1 MNYSNIKN
9 CNQRQFDATMKR
21 ECITVSDYYDRTK
34 TYDIFFRRNRRGSN
48 PQGKVRIYF
57 SQDTPIDIGT
67 TFVLKDKP
75 YVVTSRDGDESD
87 IFYTSI
93 AVKCDTS
100 FTVFSDT
107 EHRYISIPFIT
118 LSDKFTLSSNST
130 VSMVSGAVVIYTGD
144 NSYSREVE
152 INENYYNYGG
162 YYKVGNTFYNNG
174 LAYVYMTREAK
185 PADRYTLSYNGVT
198 SLDMKDATTYQL
210 SYTAIKNDVPVDSP
224 TLTYVSSDNTIATV
238 NDTGLMTM
246 LKQGNVTITATWTD
260 GNNMTC
266 ETTIAITN
274 SGVEPE
280 PPAPT
285 IRTEIYS
292 ASNSIYVGG
301 NSRKLTLKFY
311 NGETEI
317 TDTTITDLTKNDFVW
332 TCSINGVD
340 VTNNTNLV
348 TWSYGAS
355 DTVNIK
361 RIQYSEDDTYLGEYL
376 DITCVV
382 NGMTATKS
390 FLIESIL

>member
-9 CNQRQFDATMKR
+9 FNQRQFNATMKR

-34 TYDIFFRRNRRGSN
+34 TYDVFFRRSKRGSN
-48 PQGKVRIYF
+48 SNGKVRIYF

-67 TFVLKDKP
+67 TFVLKDDA

-100 FTVFSDT
+100 FTVYSNA
-107 EHRYISIPFIT
+107 EHRYVSVPFIT
-118 LSDKFTLSSNST
+118 LSDKYTLSSNST
-130 VSMVSGAVVIYTGD
+130 ISMVSGAVVIYTGD
-144 NSYSREVE
+144 NSYAREVE

-162 YYKVGNTFYNNG
+162 YYKVRNTFYNNG
-174 LAYVYMTREAK
+174 LAYMYMTREAK

-210 SYTAIKNDVPVDSP
+210 SYTAIKNDVPVDNP

-238 NDTGLMTM
+238 DGNGLMTM
-246 LKQGNVTITATWTD
+246 LKEGNVTITATWTD
-260 GNNMTC
+260 GKNTTC

-280 PPAPT
+280 PTPT

-292 ASNSIYVGG
+292 ASNSIYLDG
-301 NSRKLTLKFY
+301 SRKLTLKFY

-332 TCSINGVD
+332 TCSIDGVD
-340 VTNNTNLV
+340 VTNNKDLI
-348 TWSYGAS
+348 TWSNNAS

-361 RIQYSEDDTYLGEYL
+361 RIQIAYDENYLGKYL
-376 DITCVV
+376 VVTCVV
-382 NGMTATKS
+382 NGMTASKS
-390 FLIESIL
+390 LLIESVM

>member
-9 CNQRQFDATMKR
+9 CNQRQFNATMKR
-21 ECITVSDYYDRTK
+21 ECITVNDYYDRTK
-34 TYDIFFRRNRRGSN
+34 TYDVFFRRSRRGSN
-48 PQGKVRIYF
+48 PNGKVRIYF

-67 TFVLKDKP
+67 MFVLKGDT

-87 IFYTSI
+87 VFYTSI

-100 FTVFSDT
+100 FNVFSNA
-107 EHRYISIPFIT
+107 EHKYVSIPFVT

-130 VSMVSGAVVIYTGD
+130 ISMVSGAVVIYTGD

-162 YYKVGNTFYNNG
+162 YYKVRNTFYNNG
-174 LAYVYMTREAK
+174 LAYVYMTREAM
-185 PADRYTLSYNGVT
+185 PEDRYTLSYNGVT

-224 TLTYVSSDNTIATV
+224 TLTYVSSDDTIATV
-238 NDTGLMTM
+238 DGNGLMTL
-246 LKQGNVTITATWTD
+246 LKEGNVTITATWID
-260 GNNMTC
+260 GKNATC

-280 PPAPT
+280 PTVPS
-285 IRTEIYS
+285 IEIYTVDD
-292 ASNSIYVGG
+292 SIIIGG
-301 NSRKLTLKFY
+301 NKKKLTVKFY
-311 NGETEI
+311 NGETEV
-317 TDTTITDLTKNDFVW
+317 TDIAIADLTRNDFVW

-340 VTNNTNLV
+340 VTNNTKYV

-355 DTVNIK
+355 DAVNIK
-361 RIQYSEDDTYLGEYL
+361 RIQYSEDETYLGEYL
-376 DITCVV
+376 NVTCVV

-390 FLIESIL
+390 LLIDSIL

>member
-9 CNQRQFDATMKR
+9 CNQRQFNATMKR

-34 TYDIFFRRNRRGSN
+34 TYNVFFRRSRRGSN

-67 TFVLKDKP
+67 TFVLKDDT

-87 IFYTSI
+87 VFYTSM

-100 FTVFSDT
+100 FTVYSNA
-107 EHRYISIPFIT
+107 ENRYISIPFVT

-152 INENYYNYGG
+152 INEGYYNYGG
-162 YYKVGNTFYNNG
+162 YYEVKNTFYNNG

-210 SYTAIKNDVPVDSP
+210 SYTAIKNDVIVDNP
-224 TLTYVSSDNTIATV
+224 TLTYVSSNDTIATV
-238 NDTGLMTM
+238 DNTGLITL
-246 LKQGNVTITATWTD
+246 LKAGNVKITATWTD
-260 GNNMTC
+260 GKNTTC

-292 ASNSIYVGG
+292 ASDSIYLDG
-301 NSRKLTLKFY
+301 SRKFTVKFY

-317 TDTTITDLTKNDFVW
+317 TDTAIADLTRDDFVW
-332 TCSINGVD
+332 TCSIDGVD
-340 VTNNTNLV
+340 VTNNKDLI
-348 TWSYGAS
+348 TWSNNAS
-355 DTVNIK
+355 DTVNTK
-361 RIQYSEDDTYLGEYL
+361 RIKLAYDENYLGKYL
-376 DITCVV
+376 VVTCVV
-382 NGMTATKS
+382 NGMTASKS
-390 FLIESIL
+390 ILIESIM

>member
-9 CNQRQFDATMKR
+9 FNQRQFNATMKR

-34 TYDIFFRRNRRGSN
+34 TYNVFFRRSRRGSN
-48 PQGKVRIYF
+48 SNGKVRIYF

-67 TFVLKDKP
+67 MFVLKNDT

-87 IFYTSI
+87 VFYTSI
-93 AVKCDTS
+93 AVKCDTTFNVYS
-100 FTVFSDT
+100 NT
-107 EHRYISIPFIT
+107 EHRYVSIPFVT

-130 VSMVSGAVVIYTGD
+130 ISMISGSVVVYTGD

-162 YYKVGNTFYNNG
+162 YYKVRNTFYNNG

-185 PADRYTLSYNGVT
+185 PEDRYTLSYNGVT

-238 NDTGLMTM
+238 DGNGLMTM
-246 LKQGNVTITATWTD
+246 LKEGNVTITATWTD
-260 GNNMTC
+260 GKNTTC

-280 PPAPT
+280 PTPT

-292 ASNSIYVGG
+292 ASNSIYLDG
-301 NSRKLTLKFY
+301 SRKLTVKFY

-332 TCSINGVD
+332 TCSIDGVD
-340 VTNNTNLV
+340 VTNNKDLI
-348 TWSYGAS
+348 TWSNNAS

-361 RIQYSEDDTYLGEYL
+361 RIQIAYDENYLGKYL
-376 DITCVV
+376 VVTCVV
-382 NGMTATKS
+382 NGMTASKS
-390 FLIESIL
+390 LLIESVM

>member
-9 CNQRQFDATMKR
+9 FNQRQFNATMKR

-34 TYDIFFRRNRRGSN
+34 TYNVFFRRSRRGSN
-48 PQGKVRIYF
+48 SNGKVRIYF

-67 TFVLKDKP
+67 MFVLKNDT

-93 AVKCDTS
+93 AVKCDTTFNVYS
-100 FTVFSDT
+100 NA
-107 EHRYISIPFIT
+107 EHRYVSIPFVT

-144 NSYSREVE
+144 NPYSREVE

-162 YYKVGNTFYNNG
+162 YYKVRNTFYNNG

-185 PADRYTLSYNGVT
+185 PEDRYTLSYNGVT

-238 NDTGLMTM
+238 DGNGLMTM
-246 LKQGNVTITATWTD
+246 LKEGNVTITATWTD
-260 GNNMTC
+260 GKNTTC

-280 PPAPT
+280 PTPT

-292 ASNSIYVGG
+292 ASNSIYLDG
-301 NSRKLTLKFY
+301 SRKLTVKFY

-332 TCSINGVD
+332 TCSIDGVD
-340 VTNNTNLV
+340 VTNNKDLI
-348 TWSYGAS
+348 TWSNNAS

-361 RIQYSEDDTYLGEYL
+361 RIQIAYDENYLGKYL
-376 DITCVV
+376 VVTCVV
-382 NGMTATKS
+382 NGMTASKS
-390 FLIESIL
+390 LLIESVM